1 MQNIKHEKTSSASGA
16 EFTDGHHNW
25 AIAVVLTIALALIDR
40 SSETKTSPSVSSI
53 PELSVKAGT
62 GSAAFV
68 ITCVTSSKMDG
79 YRKLATLSLNS

>member
-1 MQNIKHEKTSSASGA
+1 MQNIKHEKTLSASGT
-16 EFTDGHHNW
+16 EFTDGHHW
-25 AIAVVLTIALALIDR
+25 STAVVLTIALALIDR

-68 ITCVTSSKMDG
+68 ITCVTSSKLDG